1 MLTQQAGTPHLALNT
16 ARPARLLG
24 FEQTAHT
31 TGEGADAPQ
40 SKHAHNA
47 LGQRVFKTKRR

>member
-1 MLTQQAGTPHLALNT
+1 MLTQRAVTPNLALNT

-40 SKHAHNA
+40 SKYAHNA
-47 LGQRVFKTKRR
+47 LGQRVFKTERR